1 MARHPAML
9 DTKREAVEL
18 ATRHKAIKQE
28 AFDNP
33 TGFYD
38 LSALEARDAL
48 EVIKA
53 GQARGLTEMEAAKA
67 RPQKHRDAVKQALAE
82 GKPVPDAVLA
92 DYPGIITPEIQDAA
106 RAAFRTTVAKQ
117 IASQPET
124 VIASTA
130 KSEREAKAAAETAK
144 TPTTPTRSVD
154 LRVGDSFKEGD
165 RWLTVKQVRPTDP
178 RFPHRFSVMT
188 NDGARELGQDKIVR
202 VAGRMSHSD
211 GKRIVE
217 ESKPKPVSILTALEA
232 AETGAVAPTQFIH
245 WDTPGLDRKS

>member
-92 DYPGIITPEIQDAA
+92 DYPGIIT
-106 RAAFRTTVAKQ
+106 RQ

-130 KSEREAKAAAETAK
+130 KSEREAAE
-144 TPTTPTRSVD
+144 
-154 LRVGDSFKEGD
+154 
-165 RWLTVKQVRPTDP
+165 
-178 RFPHRFSVMT
+178 
-188 NDGARELGQDKIVR
+188 RE
-202 VAGRMSHSD
+202 M
-211 GKRIVE
+211 
-217 ESKPKPVSILTALEA
+217 P
-232 AETGAVAPTQFIH
+232 
-245 WDTPGLDRKS
+245 